1 MNIDFQNKKALV
13 RVDFNVPVN
22 SDKMVTDDTRIQ
34 KALPTLKHILEN
46 GGSLILMSH
55 FGRPQKKRK
64 DDGSIDVEKFTL
76 ENVIPKLEELI
87 GVEVGFAGDCIGEE
101 AKQKA
106 KDLQPGEILLLENTR
121 FYKE

>member
-34 KALPTLKHILEN
+34 KALPTLKHILEH

-76 ENVIPKLEELI
+76 KQVVPALENLI
-87 GVEVGFAGDCIGEE
+87 GVEVDFAPDCVGEL
-101 AKQKA
+101 A
-106 KDLQPGEILLLENTR
+106 R
-121 FYKE
+121 